1 MSQVRCAIQ
10 QPLVVAPQELEEI
23 SKMAAEEVEGRV
35 SREVFTSYTAKHSVF
50 SSAKPHPADIVEA
63 ASLAVSTHC
72 PCFVHV
78 PTKRGVTVALTSY
91 THATGS
97 IYIGLLVCYS
107 F

>member
-1 MSQVRCAIQ
+1 MSQVRSAIQ

-63 ASLAVSTHC
+63 CCKHTLSV
-72 PCFVHV
+72 FVHV
-78 PTKRGVTVALTSY
+78 PTKRGVTVAL
-91 THATGS
+91 
-97 IYIGLLVCYS
+97 
-107 F
+107 